1 MICGRLSLNVHRDT
15 FLSNLCACICQLH
28 VFNLGTLQ
36 VSDAFHVLELRSFH
50 TMYLCVCV
58 RRRVRIPI
66 NSIDLF
72 TLVSNEQGQLPGLP
86 LETLKT
92 RLLVILWS
100 TLLMIGQVALGQWV
114 Q

>member
-1 MICGRLSLNVHRDT
+1 MICERLSLNEHCYT
-15 FLSNLCACICQLH
+15 FLSNLCACMCQPP

-36 VSDAFHVLELRSFH
+36 VSDAFHVLEPRIFH

-66 NSIDLF
+66 NNIDLF

-86 LETLKT
+86 LETLKPDY
-92 RLLVILWS
+92 
-100 TLLMIGQVALGQWV
+100 
-114 Q
+114 